1 MTLLYICFLFGL
13 IAGLL
18 IGAAGIGGVILVPL
32 LVYVAGID
40 IHTSIAA
47 SVAAFFVSGLVGT
60 VTYSQRGIIQ
70 WPDFVSV
77 CVGAI
82 PGALLG
88 AYVLPEIE
96 SYFLTLFIALV
107 LILSASRQF
116 LHNDSS
122 NPVNPTR
129 NRPKYQLAFVGLV
142 TGFLSVLSGTGGPLV
157 LLPLLTWLSMPL
169 ITAIG
174 LSQVIQLPIASFAT
188 LGNVLNSLIDWKL
201 VIFLAFGIAFG
212 SFIGAKAAERL
223 PVAHIKTLV
232 AFLLFG
238 SGVYMVIIVL
248 FG

>member
-60 VTYSQRGIIQ
+60 VVYSQRGIIQ

-88 AYVLPEIE
+88 AYVLPKIE
-96 SYFLTLFIALV
+96 SHFLTLFIALV
-107 LILSASRQF
+107 LILSAVKQF
-116 LHNDSS
+116 LHRDSS

-174 LSQVIQLPIASFAT
+174 LSQVIQLPISTFAT
-188 LGNVLNSLIDWKL
+188 IGNVLNSLIDWEL
-201 VIFLAFGIAFG
+201 VLVLGFGVAFG
-212 SFIGAKAAERL
+212 SLLGAKGSELL
-223 PVAHIKTLV
+223 PIAYIKTLV
-232 AFLLFG
+232 AFLLFA
-238 SGVYMVIIVL
+238 SGVYMVLLLL

>member
-1 MTLLYICFLFGL
+1 MTLLSICFLFGL

-32 LVYVAGID
+32 LVYVSGID

-60 VTYSQRGIIQ
+60 VVYSQRGIIQ

-88 AYVLPEIE
+88 AYVLPKIE

-107 LILSASRQF
+107 LILSAVRQF
-116 LHNDSS
+116 IRSDSS

-174 LSQVIQLPIASFAT
+174 LSQVIQLPISTFAT
-188 LGNVLNSLIDWKL
+188 IGNALNSLIDWEL
-201 VIFLAFGIAFG
+201 VLVLGFGVAFG
-212 SFIGAKAAERL
+212 SLFGAKGSELL
-223 PVAHIKTLV
+223 PIDYIKTLV
-232 AFLLFG
+232 AFLLFA
-238 SGVYMVIIVL
+238 SGVYMVL
-248 FG
+248 LLLLG

>member
-60 VTYSQRGIIQ
+60 VVYSQRGIIQ

-88 AYVLPEIE
+88 AYVLPKIE
-96 SYFLTLFIALV
+96 SHFLTLFIALV
-107 LILSASRQF
+107 LILSAVRQF
-116 LHNDSS
+116 IHSDSS

-174 LSQVIQLPIASFAT
+174 LSQVIQLPISTFAT
-188 LGNVLNSLIDWKL
+188 IGNVLNSLIDWEL
-201 VIFLAFGIAFG
+201 VLVLGFGVAFG
-212 SFIGAKAAERL
+212 SLLGAKGSALL
-223 PVAHIKTLV
+223 PIAYIKTLV
-232 AFLLFG
+232 AFLLFA
-238 SGVYMVIIVL
+238 SGVYMVL
-248 FG
+248 LLLLG

>member
-1 MTLLYICFLFGL
+1 M
-13 IAGLL
+13 L

-60 VTYSQRGIIQ
+60 VVYSKRGIIQ

-88 AYVLPEIE
+88 AYVLPKIE
-96 SYFLTLFIALV
+96 SHFLTLFIALV
-107 LILSASRQF
+107 LILSAVRQF
-116 LHNDSS
+116 IHSDSS

-174 LSQVIQLPIASFAT
+174 LSQVIQLPISTFAT
-188 LGNVLNSLIDWKL
+188 IGNVLNSLIDWEL
-201 VIFLAFGIAFG
+201 VLVLGFGVAFG
-212 SFIGAKAAERL
+212 SLLGAKGSEQL
-223 PVAHIKTLV
+223 PIAYIKILV
-232 AFLLFG
+232 AFLLFA
-238 SGVYMVIIVL
+238 SGVYMVL
-248 FG
+248 LLLLG